1 MVASASEL
9 HKFLAQVDPFRALP
23 ATELDR
29 LVALSKPKHY
39 EKGETIYSE
48 GDPADSVW
56 VLQLGRIQIF
66 KYSSAGRPLAIES
79 LGPKELFGTLCR
91 LGGNG
96 RNYPCTAV
104 TATPCDVLQIL
115 DRTFLDFYNRFP
127 AMVMGVCALCSQRL
141 NEMQGISCAGQEP
154 VEKRIAGILL
164 QLQRTHGTVLPVT
177 KREVAELAGTTVETT
192 IRTVSV
198 FSKKGW
204 VQSSRGKITLKNP
217 AEIQKLVNSVC

>member
-1 MVASASEL
+1 MTDL
-9 HKFLAQVDPFRALP
+9 RKFLAQVDPFRALP
-23 ATELDR
+23 AKELDR
-29 LVALSKPKHY
+29 LITLTQEKHFD
-39 EKGETIYSE
+39 KGETIFSE

-56 VLQLGRIQIF
+56 VLQEGRIQIF

-104 TATPCDVLQIL
+104 TATPCNVLRIL

-127 AMVMGVCALCSQRL
+127 ALVMGVCALCSQRL

-164 QLQRTHGTVLPVT
+164 QLQKQQGPVLTIT

-192 IRTVSV
+192 IRTVSG

-204 VQSSRGKITLKNP
+204 VQSSRGKITLKNLP
-217 AEIQKLVNSVC
+217 EIQKLVETIC